1 MKVRYTVGSK
11 PEHRSVLLLNVHEPE
26 KRTAALGA
34 YFNGGTIFGYI
45 RRVFEAYP
53 CKSCFVVN
61 KGRPSTKPWTIERDH
76 SSSIHQPAIA
86 AT

>member
-45 RRVFEAYP
+45 RRVFDAHACNP
-53 CKSCFVVN
+53 VCRQQGPPK
-61 KGRPSTKPWTIERDH
+61 
-76 SSSIHQPAIA
+76 HQALDDRA
-86 AT
+86 